1 MTTSSSQRQTPVEPD
16 RPRRPGA
23 CGGSGIREAGI
34 AVLIGL
40 AICVPFLGFMG
51 LLIYGDWSGRHQMRQ
66 AQIAA
71 ALAYERLLEAAPG
84 DVIGLETAMH
94 GRSLYMEVC
103 AACHRADA
111 GGVNGLGR
119 NLRESDFVAANDDA
133 VLHGFLVKG
142 RLDTNPPMPPRGGRN
157 DLADSDIDAI
167 VAYLRCVQDSRRAPE
182 MPEYVAAAPEAPSQG
197 DLDRAL
203 EAAGG
208 DAELAEYIAYG
219 QKVYMSSCQA
229 CHGSDARG
237 VPGNGKSIADSAFVR
252 DHDDDALLAFL
263 KRGRDPSDPAN
274 TTGVGMPAKGGN
286 PALDDDD
293 LLDVIAYLRSLQPH
307 QGSSVSLGQ

>member
-1 MTTSSSQRQTPVEPD
+1 MRPD
-16 RPRRPGA
+16 RPESA
-23 CGGSGIREAGI
+23 GSGVRETGI

-40 AICVPFLGFMG
+40 AICIPFFGLTGFRVF
-51 LLIYGDWSGRHQMRQ
+51 GDWSSRHRARQ

-71 ALAYERLLEAAPG
+71 ALAYERLLEVPPG
-84 DVIGLETAMH
+84 EAIGLDTAMH

-111 GGVNGLGR
+111 GGVSGLGR
-119 NLRESDFVAANDDA
+119 NLRESDFIAASNDA
-133 VLHGFLVKG
+133 SLHEFLVKG
-142 RLDTNPPMPPRGGRN
+142 RLDANPPMPPRGGRS
-157 DLADSDIDAI
+157 DLTDSDIDAL
-167 VAYLRCVQDSRRAPE
+167 VAYLRCVQDPRRAPE
-182 MPEYVAAAPEAPSQG
+182 MPEYIAAAPAAPSQD
-197 DLDRAL
+197 DLTRAL

-219 QKVYMSSCQA
+219 QKVYLSSCQS

-237 VPGNGKSIADSAFVR
+237 VTGNGKNIADSAFVR

-293 LLDVIAYLRSLQPH
+293 LLDVIAYLRSLQPAR
-307 QGSSVSLGQ
+307 GSSVSLGQ